1 MTHAACCVSVQAVNF
16 YSCVRAYLLCMK
28 EAVRVVKVSVCVRV
42 CVSLLFSADF
52 RRSCHGSSHQAHTES
67 SASPLTDTLHGM
79 FSFTSFHYVSL
90 CLSTSQHLHPILIF
104 FAYHSLW
111 LSVSI
116 QSSCVTPSLCLR
128 FFNPSVDQVVW
139 PTIIGQ
145 CPYSRSG
152 VTESS

>member
-1 MTHAACCVSVQAVNF
+1 MTHAACCVSVQTVNF
-16 YSCVRAYLLCMK
+16 YSCVRAYLLSMK
-28 EAVRVVKVSVCVRV
+28 EAVRVVKVSVCVCV

-52 RRSCHGSSHQAHTES
+52 RRRCHGSSHQAHTES
-67 SASPLTDTLHGM
+67 SASPLTDTLTWDVFIH
-79 FSFTSFHYVSL
+79 FLSLCRL
-90 CLSTSQHLHPILIF
+90 CLSTSQHLHPIF

-116 QSSCVTPSLCLR
+116 QSSCVTPSLCLS
-128 FFNPSVDQVVW
+128 FFNPSTDQVVW

-145 CPYSRSG
+145 CPYSQSG